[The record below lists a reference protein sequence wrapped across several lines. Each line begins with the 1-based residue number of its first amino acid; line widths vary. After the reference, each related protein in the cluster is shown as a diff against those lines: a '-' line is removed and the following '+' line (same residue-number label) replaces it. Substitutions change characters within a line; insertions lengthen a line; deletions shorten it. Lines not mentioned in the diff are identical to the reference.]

1 MTTEEK
7 RKHYRID
14 STHLLNYV
22 YTDEKAQGAMQG
34 MGRTLNISEAGIL
47 LETHTPPI
55 SVGSVVSLT
64 IGFEEDV
71 VDIKGRVV
79 YSKESQN
86 DMYESGIE
94 FFSMNEKAKDIL
106 VRYIAAFNAK

>member
-1 MTTEEK
+1 MSNEEK
-7 RKHYRID
+7 RKHFRID

-22 YTDEKAQGAMQG
+22 YTDDKSEGAMQG
-34 MGRTLNISEAGIL
+34 MGRTLNISKSGVL

-71 VDIKGRVV
+71 VDIKGRVI
-79 YSKESQN
+79 YTKESSS

-94 FFSMNEKAKDIL
+94 FYNVDAHASTILEK
-106 VRYIAAFNAK
+106 YIKAFNAR